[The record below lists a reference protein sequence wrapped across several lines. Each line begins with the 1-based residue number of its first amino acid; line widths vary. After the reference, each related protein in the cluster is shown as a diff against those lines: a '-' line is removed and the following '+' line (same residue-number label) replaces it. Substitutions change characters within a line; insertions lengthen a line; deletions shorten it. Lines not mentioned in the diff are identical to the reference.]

1 VFGLDDPQGAEIA
14 AATAALELQAAFAT
28 LSLSLD
34 HPLRAGVGVHVG
46 EVVAGVIGSP
56 DRLEFTVVGDAVNTA
71 SRVEGLTRT
80 LGVDVLLTA
89 PVVAALADSGA
100 WRSLGEHG
108 VKGRAARVELFA
120 PV

>member
-1 VFGLDDPQGAEIA
+1 
-14 AATAALELQAAFAT
+14 LELQAAFVT
-28 LSLSLD
+28 LSKTLD

-71 SRVEGLTRT
+71 SRVEGLTRA

-89 PVVAALADSGA
+89 PVVAALANPGA

-120 PV
+120 PA